1 MFVPLSD
8 KEYFAR
14 FGSIEFF
21 QLLDRVAPGTQH
33 HNSFFIFGIQFRM
46 DFATD
51 FLCRLGTLN
60 QNMAIPIMCVIA
72 NLWIRVGTMLSKP
85 IMTMWFCKGKRYRLH
100 DIAQLCVP
108 AYWRLRI
115 SIIRRTKLIPALRP
129 IERTNADKVVLPQ
142 YSPDR

>member
-1 MFVPLSD
+1 MVMFVPLSD

-33 HNSFFIFGIQFRM
+33 HNSFFVFGIQFRM

-60 QNMAIPIMCVIA
+60 QNMAISIMCVIA
-72 NLWIRVGTMLSKP
+72 NLLDKSGDHVVKTDNDDVVLQRVN
-85 IMTMWFCKGKRYRLH
+85 
-100 DIAQLCVP
+100 DIAFT
-108 AYWRLRI
+108 I
-115 SIIRRTKLIPALRP
+115 SLNSAFQHIG
-129 IERTNADKVVLPQ
+129 DYGYQ
-142 YSPDR
+142 

>member
-14 FGSIEFF
+14 FGSIEFS
-21 QLLDRVAPGTQH
+21 
-33 HNSFFIFGIQFRM
+33 NSSIESRRARSTTILFHFGIQFRM

-72 NLWIRVGTMLSKP
+72 IV
-85 IMTMWFCKGKRYRLH
+85 
-100 DIAQLCVP
+100 
-108 AYWRLRI
+108 
-115 SIIRRTKLIPALRP
+115 
-129 IERTNADKVVLPQ
+129 DKSGDHVVKTDNDDVVLQ
-142 YSPDR
+142 G

>member
-1 MFVPLSD
+1 MVMFVSLSD

-33 HNSFFIFGIQFRM
+33 HNSFFVFGIQFRM

-72 NLWIRVGTMLSKP
+72 NLLDKSGDHVVKTDNDDVVLQRVN
-85 IMTMWFCKGKRYRLH
+85 
-100 DIAQLCVP
+100 DIAFT
-108 AYWRLRI
+108 I
-115 SIIRRTKLIPALRP
+115 SLNSAFQHIG
-129 IERTNADKVVLPQ
+129 DYGYQ
-142 YSPDR
+142 

>member
-1 MFVPLSD
+1 MFVSLSD

-33 HNSFFIFGIQFRM
+33 HNSFFVFGIQFRM

-60 QNMAIPIMCVIA
+60 QNVAISIMCIIT
-72 NLWIRVGTMLSKP
+72 NLLDECGNHVVKT
-85 IMTMWFCKGKRYRLH
+85 
-100 DIAQLCVP
+100 DDD
-108 AYWRLRI
+108 
-115 SIIRRTKLIPALRP
+115 
-129 IERTNADKVVLPQ
+129 NVVLQ
-142 YSPDR
+142 G